1 MRLAII
7 RRRYNPYGGAER
19 FIERLIPKLA
29 ARGIDTT
36 IIAQQW
42 QSEPLAAEV
51 ITVPASGISRRAK
64 FQSFQNA
71 VTDVL
76 KQRAKAGNGFDL
88 VQSHERITG
97 VDIFRLGDGVHAA
110 WLDRLRKTISG
121 LRALWLGMDSFHN
134 AVMATERAMARD
146 PNLHFVANSSLV
158 AKEVN
163 DYLQVP
169 EERITLIPNGVDT
182 QHFFPAT
189 DSQRQAAQEQL
200 ALAHGLRIGPQAL
213 VITVVGS
220 GFERKGIFQLIQA
233 CAKLQDVV
241 LLICGKDKA
250 SNQANT
256 LIKKLN
262 AENRIALTGPLQD
275 VRPLLWAAD
284 VFALPSLYDPS
295 SNAVLEALSCGLPV
309 LVTQDVGMAWE
320 ITDAD
325 AGLICERS
333 VASLLQAL
341 RRCQDSERLRK
352 MAYQARAFALRYD
365 QDQIIDQWIH
375 FYQTL
380 RARKRC

>member
-29 ARGIDTT
+29 ERGIDTT

-42 QSEPLAAEV
+42 QSEPIATAV
-51 ITVPASGISRRAK
+51 ITVPAWGISRRTK

-71 VTDVL
+71 VTDAL
-76 KQRAKAGNGFDL
+76 KQCAKDGNGFDL

-134 AVMATERAMARD
+134 AVIAAERAMARD

-169 EERITLIPNGVDT
+169 QERITLIPNGVDT
-182 QHFFPAT
+182 KNFYPAT
-189 DSQRQAAQEQL
+189 DSQRQAAQEKL
-200 ALAHGLRIGPQAL
+200 ALTLGLRIGPQTL
-213 VITVVGS
+213 VVAVVGS
-220 GFERKGIFQLIQA
+220 GFERKGIFHLIQA

-241 LLICGKDKA
+241 LLICGKDKKSDKA
-250 SNQANT
+250 TA
-256 LIKKLN
+256 LIRKLD

-275 VRPLLWAAD
+275 VRPLLWAAN
-284 VFALPSLYDPS
+284 VFTLPSLYDPS

-333 VASLLQAL
+333 VASLLRAL
-341 RRCQDSERLRK
+341 RKCQDSERLRK
-352 MAYQARAFALRYD
+352 MAYHARAFALRYD
-365 QDQIIDQWIH
+365 QDQIIDQWID